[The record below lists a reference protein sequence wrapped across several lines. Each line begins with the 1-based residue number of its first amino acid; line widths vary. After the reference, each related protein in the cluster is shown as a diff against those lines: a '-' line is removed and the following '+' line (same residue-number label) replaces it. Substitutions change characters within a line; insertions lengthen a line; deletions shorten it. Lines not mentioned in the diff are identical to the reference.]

1 MPDIYRDMPNLLRRL
16 VDDYSKCRHL
26 LKLTSDLLKEL
37 DDENTYRI
45 FETSPEVSEQIENL
59 IDMIGDI

>member
-1 MPDIYRDMPNLLRRL
+1 MSDTYRDMPNLLRKL

-26 LKLTSDLLKEL
+26 LKLSSEVLKEL

-45 FETSPEVSEQIENL
+45 FETSPELAEQIENL
-59 IDMIGDI
+59 IDMIGDV

>member
-1 MPDIYRDMPNLLRRL
+1 MSTEYRDLPNLLRKL

-26 LKLTSDLLKEL
+26 LKLTSKLLNKL

-45 FETSPEVSEQIENL
+45 FETSPQTAEEIENL
-59 IDMIGDI
+59 IDMIGDV

>member
-1 MPDIYRDMPNLLRRL
+1 MSTEYRDMPNLLRKL

-26 LKLTSDLLKEL
+26 LKLTSELLNKL

-45 FETSPEVSEQIENL
+45 FETSPQTAEEIENL
-59 IDMIGDI
+59 IDMIGDV